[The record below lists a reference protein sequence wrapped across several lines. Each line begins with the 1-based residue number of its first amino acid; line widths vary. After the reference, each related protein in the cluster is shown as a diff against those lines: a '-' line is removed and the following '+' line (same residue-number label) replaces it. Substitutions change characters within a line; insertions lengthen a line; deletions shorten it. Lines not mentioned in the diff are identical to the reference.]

1 MVLTRSFKET
11 IRARAERDPEFRAA
25 LLRESVEL
33 LLSGELDL
41 GRAMVR
47 DYINATVGFEELGSL
62 VHKSPKSLMRM
73 FGPQGNPQARNL
85 FEVINCL
92 QEREAIRLE
101 VRVASREP
109 VAAG

>member
-11 IRARAERDPEFRAA
+11 IKARADRDPGFRAA

-33 LLSGELDL
+33 MLSGEVET
-41 GRAMVR
+41 GRALVR
-47 DYINATVGFEELGSL
+47 DYINATVGFEELGEVL
-62 VHKSPKSLMRM
+62 DKSPKSLMRM
-73 FGPQGNPQARNL
+73 FGPKGNPQARNL

-101 VRVASREP
+101 VHVADREP
-109 VAAG
+109 ASS

>member
-11 IRARAERDPEFRAA
+11 IKARAERDPEFRAA

-33 LLSGELDL
+33 LLSGEVDL

-47 DYINATVGFEELGSL
+47 DYINATVGFEELGGL
-62 VHKSPKSLMRM
+62 VHKSPKRLMRM
-73 FGPQGNPQARNL
+73 FGPAGNPQARNL
-85 FEVINCL
+85 CEVINCL
-92 QEREAIRLE
+92 QEREALRFE